1 MDTGSD
7 PTRPRSILRPMLRL
21 RHAARLG
28 GEFVA
33 YAVVNRVWWILPLVA
48 VLAIVALAVTVTQA
62 AAPYT
67 LYTLF

>member
-1 MDTGSD
+1 
-7 PTRPRSILRPMLRL
+7 MLRL
-21 RHAARLG
+21 RHTIRLA

-48 VLAIVALAVTVTQA
+48 VLGVIALAVTVTQA

>member
-1 MDTGSD
+1 
-7 PTRPRSILRPMLRL
+7 MLRL
-21 RHAARLG
+21 RHAVRLG

-33 YAVVNRVWWILPLVA
+33 YAVVNRVWWILPLVV
-48 VLAIVALAVTVTQA
+48 VLAVVALAVSVTQA

>member
-1 MDTGSD
+1 
-7 PTRPRSILRPMLRL
+7 MLRL
-21 RHAARLG
+21 RHAGRLA

-33 YAVVNRVWWILPLVA
+33 YAVVNRVWWIVPLVA
-48 VLAIVALAVTVTQA
+48 VLAVIGLAVTVTQA